1 MTRRTPPAFDV
12 VTGKIDR
19 DRNRARSIEQ
29 AKHIEAAAYHAA
41 QARLCRVDARDLEP
55 HAKGELR
62 AIRDIL
68 TAHMDAA
75 GASSLISKAAEQAI
89 YTPAVKS
96 AEAERVFAG
105 LNNTST
111 GDAA

>member
-1 MTRRTPPAFDV
+1 MTRRAPKAFDLV
-12 VTGKIDR
+12 AGKIDR
-19 DRNRARSIEQ
+19 DRARARSAEQ

-41 QARLCRVDARDLEP
+41 QVRLCRVDARDLEP

-68 TAHMDAA
+68 TAATDAA
-75 GASSLISKAAEQAI
+75 GASSLISSYAQQAI
-89 YTPAVKS
+89 ISRAVKS

-105 LNNTST
+105 LK
-111 GDAA
+111 GGEK

>member
-1 MTRRTPPAFDV
+1 MTRRAPKAFDLV
-12 VTGKIDR
+12 AGKIDR
-19 DRNRARSIEQ
+19 DRTRARSAEQ

-68 TAHMDAA
+68 TAATDAA
-75 GASSLISKAAEQAI
+75 GASSLISSYAQQAI
-89 YTPAVKS
+89 YTRAVKS

-105 LNNTST
+105 LN
-111 GDAA
+111 GGEK

>member
-1 MTRRTPPAFDV
+1 MTRRAPPAFDV

-68 TAHMDAA
+68 TAATDAA
-75 GASSLISKAAEQAI
+75 GASSLISSYAQQAI
-89 YTPAVKS
+89 YSGAVAKS
-96 AEAERVFAG
+96 DAERVFDR
-105 LNNTST
+105 LN
-111 GDAA
+111 GGAE